1 MRFGLVSCLV
11 KDNDIEHQLKQI
23 EHYASLNH
31 NCDLIC
37 FGESFLQGFD
47 GLTWKYD
54 QDIERALT
62 KDHSIIDRIRKVAET
77 SKCGIS
83 FGFIERDK
91 STLYS
96 SNMVIDSYGE
106 IIDIFRRIS
115 PGWKEPKANNMYKE
129 GQEFHTFTYMD
140 KVLGTAIC
148 GDIWDD
154 HLLKDLEGMKMDA
167 LLWPVY
173 IDYSV
178 TQWNRHSRKEYVE
191 RTQNLPYPVLMINS
205 FCEDNNRAKGGCY
218 VFHHNTIAAS
228 LPLGNTGVLEF
239 ELD

>member
-1 MRFGLVSCLV
+1 MV
-11 KDNDIEHQLKQI
+11 KDDDIEHQLKQI
-23 EHYASLNH
+23 EHYASLDH

-37 FGESFLQGFD
+37 FGKSFLQGFD

-54 QDIERALT
+54 QDIKRALT
-62 KDHSIIDRIRKVAET
+62 KDHSIIYRIPKITET
-77 SKCGIS
+77 FECGIS
-83 FGFIERDK
+83 FGFIERNK
-91 STLYS
+91 RTLYS
-96 SNMVIDSYGE
+96 S
-106 IIDIFRRIS
+106 
-115 PGWKEPKANNMYKE
+115 NMYKE

-140 KVLGTAIC
+140 KMLGTAIC
-148 GDIWDD
+148 GDIWGD

-178 TQWNRHSRKEYVE
+178 TQWNRHSRKQYVG
-191 RTQNLPYPVLMINS
+191 RTQNLPYPVLTINS
-205 FCEDNNRAKGGCY
+205 FCEDNNRAKVGCY
-218 VFHHNTIAAS
+218 VFHHNRIAAY